1 MYEWEKL
8 FDSVALTRAK
18 SIDSSRITLAKRDE
32 SHIDAAVMAM
42 GGRTEVSVTL
52 KGGVPV
58 ILKCKCPKARSGRK
72 CEHMAA
78 VLYKMEPKN
87 QPPETARKGESVHK
101 ASTAKQKTVP
111 NEPDR
116 ITSEALPASEQTQ
129 PDLADYQHM
138 WEAAVASHPTKADA
152 EKLSDEK
159 TAADTASK
167 EENASEAKVTAKK
180 TKAAKAASMPDETAG
195 KQETSAPKK
204 RGRKSKAQLEAER
217 IAAEEAAKQAKR
229 EETERRIAEKKA
241 QKAAQKAERK
251 RKRIEAEEAQ
261 KKAREEEAARKA
273 EEQIRQQEEAAR
285 REREQQKRQEE
296 EEKRRKEQEAEAMR
310 KKEEKIKAAIA
321 RKSEEGT
328 QDATASAQQ
337 ASHYQYFDM
346 ETIRKKLDFSRM
358 ALEKGQ
364 QYLASQTL
372 VVESIDVGYYEQ
384 MDDMAA
390 KVNGVAEYRK
400 RRFPVTVIMNRDN
413 VIRADCG
420 CPDCNRSYGFGW
432 YAREN
437 SNCAYVAAALLY
449 AQKYMEQKEVGDATD
464 KWGARL
470 LANFQRNHTNQLV
483 ASATMQEGSLNLV
496 PRLVLSAD
504 GLRISFKIGTGKL
517 FVIKDL
523 IEFCSQVRGS
533 ETVQYGTSTKLS
545 QNINNFSVRSRQ
557 WYEFLSKVIQEEED
571 IVNRISEMRYYYYER
586 KRKCSDFELYG
597 WRLDQFCEIMEDD
610 TIEYE
615 DKTSAKK
622 GKTLLSC
629 KEGTPKL
636 TMQIRKSKIGKKK
649 EFHGID
655 VSCTM
660 PEFYIGTAYACY
672 IKDDIL
678 YRAGIDLTNKIQP
691 LLDMADGGQI
701 DFQIGRAKLTDF
713 YYSMLPQLEEVFTV
727 MEEDSE
733 EIQKYLPPEVAFLF
747 YLDAADGDLTCHV
760 TAQYGEKECSVID
773 TALKDPYTSPYESFR
788 LEGREHEIYFLTRQV
803 FPHVDK
809 ERDLFCCLG
818 EEDSIYEVL
827 NSGVER
833 LAALGEVRCTNA
845 FKNLNIVRKM
855 RMSVGVSVASGLLD
869 LEIDTENITREELL
883 DVLKGYKLH
892 KKYYRLKNGD
902 FVNLEDENLQ
912 MLKELM
918 DTMHLPPKEFI
929 KGKIHLPIYRTLYL
943 DKLLEEKEGLY
954 TNRDHSFREM
964 VKNFKTIS
972 DADFE
977 VPASLKR
984 IMRGYQKN
992 GFKWLKTLESC
1003 QFGGILADDMGLG
1016 KTIQAISFL
1025 LSEKKNGVTTLVVAP
1040 ASLVF
1045 NWGEEFERFGPELKI
1060 QLITGDQQERQKKI
1074 EVCADYDVN
1083 VTSYDL
1089 LRRDIA
1095 FYEGK
1100 KFTYEIIDEAQYI
1113 KNHTTAAAKAVKV
1126 IDSQMRIALTGT
1138 PIENRLSE
1146 LWSIFDYLM
1155 PGFLYSYEVF
1165 KRDLETP
1172 IAKYDDKDAMA
1183 RLQRMVGPFIMRRLK
1198 TDVLKDLPDKLEEVR
1213 YVKFDKA
1220 QQTVYDAQV
1229 VHMQEMLARQDDDD
1243 FNKNKM
1249 KVLAELTRLRQICCD
1264 PNLCFDNYK
1273 GESAKLDS
1281 CVELVQS
1288 AMDGGH
1294 KMLLFSQFTSMLELI
1309 RKRLDEQG
1317 IAYYVITGETSKEK
1331 RLQLVKAFNED
1342 DVPVFLISLK
1352 AGGVGL
1358 NLTGADVVIHYDP
1371 WWNIAAQN
1379 QATDRAH
1386 RIGQT
1391 RKVTVYKL
1399 IARHSVEEK
1408 ILKLQETKRD
1418 LAEQVMNGE
1427 LGQLG
1432 SMSREELMDLL
1443 QG

>member
-1 MYEWEKL
+1 MYNWEKL
-8 FDSVALTRAK
+8 FDGVALARAK
-18 SIDSSRITLAKRDE
+18 AIDSSRVTLEKRDDTHIDGAVMSMGREEVSITLKDGAPY
-32 SHIDAAVMAM
+32 IM
-42 GGRTEVSVTL
+42 
-52 KGGVPV
+52 
-58 ILKCKCPKARSGRK
+58 KCKCPKARSGRK

-78 VLYKMEPKN
+78 VLYKIEQEKKPAEKSGQKQQMET
-87 QPPETARKGESVHK
+87 PERLTAAKAPGKTEQKTASVETGTAKGE
-101 ASTAKQKTVP
+101 QLP
-111 NEPDR
+111 ND
-116 ITSEALPASEQTQ
+116 TGASEKTQ
-129 PDLADYQHM
+129 KDIDDLQKM
-138 WEAAVASHPTKADA
+138 WDSAVASAESKPGKKGSVQKTETTEVKAD
-152 EKLSDEK
+152 
-159 TAADTASK
+159 
-167 EENASEAKVTAKK
+167 
-180 TKAAKAASMPDETAG
+180 G
-195 KQETSAPKK
+195 SAPKK

-217 IAAEEAAKQAKR
+217 IAAEEAAKQAEEAARQAKK
-229 EETERRIAEKKA
+229 EETERRIAERKA

-251 RKRIEAEEAQ
+251 RKRAEAEEAQ
-261 KKAREEEAARKA
+261 RKAREEEAARKA
-273 EEQIRQQEEAAR
+273 EAERRQQEEAAQ
-285 REREQQKRQEE
+285 REKEAQKRREE
-296 EEKRRKEQEAEAMR
+296 EEKKRREQEEAAMR
-310 KKEEKIKAAIA
+310 KKEEKVKAAIA
-321 RKSEEGT
+321 RKNEEET
-328 QDATASAQQ
+328 QIAATGDQ
-337 ASHYQYFDM
+337 YQYFDIDA
-346 ETIRKKLDFSRM
+346 IRKKQEFSKE
-358 ALEKGQ
+358 ALEKGRQ
-364 QYLASQTL
+364 HLASKAL
-372 VVESIDVGYYEQ
+372 VVESINVGYYEQ

-390 KVNGVAEYRK
+390 HVTATAEYRK
-400 RRFPVTVIMNRDN
+400 RQFPVTVIFNRDTML
-413 VIRADCG
+413 RTECS
-420 CPDCNRSYGFGW
+420 CPECNRTYRYGW
-432 YAREN
+432 YAKSDN
-437 SNCAYVAAALLY
+437 NCAFIAGVLDYVQAYLR
-449 AQKYMEQKEVGDATD
+449 EREVGDATD
-464 KWGARL
+464 KRGAML
-470 LANFQRNHTNQLV
+470 LADFQRNHTNQIV
-483 ASATMQEGSLNLV
+483 ASATMQEEALNLM
-496 PRLVLSAD
+496 PRLIRNED

-517 FVIKDL
+517 YVIKDL
-523 IEFCSQVRGS
+523 IEFCAQVRGS
-533 ETVQYGTSTKLS
+533 ETVQYGTNTKLN
-545 QNINNFSVRSRQ
+545 QNINNFAPRARQ
-557 WYEFLSKVIQEEED
+557 WYEFVSKVIQEEED
-571 IVNRISEMRYYYYER
+571 IINRISEMRYYYYER

-597 WRLDQFCEIMEDD
+597 WRLDQFCEMMGDESID
-610 TIEYE
+610 YE
-615 DKTSAKK
+615 DKTSDKK
-622 GKTLLSC
+622 GKAQLTC
-629 KEGTPKL
+629 KEGAPRL
-636 TMQIRKSKIGKKK
+636 TMQIRRSRIGRKK

-655 VSCTM
+655 VSCNM
-660 PEFYIGTAYACY
+660 PEFYIGAASACY
-672 IKDDIL
+672 IKDNVLYKTDI
-678 YRAGIDLTNKIQP
+678 DVTDKIRP
-691 LLDMADGGQI
+691 LLSMSNGGEI
-701 DFQIGRAKLTDF
+701 NFQIGRTKLTDF

-733 EIQKYLPPEVAFLF
+733 EIHKYLPPEVVFIF
-747 YLDAADGDLTCHV
+747 YLDSENGDITCRLT
-760 TAQYGEKECSVID
+760 AKYGEKECSVIESV
-773 TALKDPYTSPYESFR
+773 LSDPMTSYYESFR
-788 LEGREHEIYFLTRQV
+788 LEGREREVFFLTKQV
-803 FPHVDK
+803 FPYADK
-809 ERDLFCCLG
+809 ERGLFYCNC

-827 NSGVER
+827 NNGVER
-833 LAALGEVRCTNA
+833 LAELGEVRCTNA
-845 FKNLNIVRKM
+845 FKSLNIVRKM
-855 RMSVGVSVASGLLD
+855 RMSVGVSVSSGLLD
-869 LEIDTENITREELL
+869 LEIDTENISREELL
-883 DVLKGYKLH
+883 DVLKGYKLR

-902 FVNLEDENLQ
+902 FINLEDENLQ

-929 KGKIHLPIYRTLYL
+929 KGKIHLPVYRTLYL

-954 TNRDHSFREM
+954 TNRDHTFREM

-972 DADFE
+972 DADYE

-984 IMRGYQKN
+984 VMRSYQKN
-992 GFKWLKTLESC
+992 GYKWLKTLESC

-1016 KTIQAISFL
+1016 KTIQTISFL
-1025 LSEKKNGVTTLVVAP
+1025 LSEKKKGVTTLVVAP

-1045 NWGEEFERFGPELKI
+1045 NWGEEFDRFGPELKV

-1074 EVCADYDVN
+1074 EDYADYDVS

-1089 LRRDIA
+1089 LRRDISY
-1095 FYEGK
+1095 YEGK
-1100 KFTYEIIDEAQYI
+1100 KFTYEVIDEAQYI

-1165 KRDLETP
+1165 KREIETP

-1183 RLQRMVGPFIMRRLK
+1183 RLQRMVGPFIMRRMK
-1198 TDVLKDLPDKLEEVR
+1198 SDVLKDLPDKLEEVR

-1220 QQTVYDAQV
+1220 QQTAYDAQV
-1229 VHMQEMLARQDDDD
+1229 VHMQEMLAQQDDDD

-1264 PNLCFDNYK
+1264 PSLCFDNYT

-1294 KMLLFSQFTSMLELI
+1294 KMLVFSQFTSMLELI

-1342 DVPVFLISLK
+1342 EVPVFLISLK

-1371 WWNIAAQN
+1371 WWNVAAQN

-1391 RKVTVYKL
+1391 KKVTVYKL

-1432 SMSREELMDLL
+1432 SMSKDELLDLL

>member
-1 MYEWEKL
+1 MYSWEKL
-8 FDSVALTRAK
+8 FDSVALARAK
-18 SIDSSRITLAKRDE
+18 AIDSSRVTIDKKDDT
-32 SHIDAAVMAM
+32 HIDAAVMSM
-42 GGRTEVSVTL
+42 GRTEVAITL
-52 KGGVPV
+52 RDGAPY
-58 ILKCKCPKARSGRK
+58 IMKCKCPKARSGRK

-78 VLYKMEPKN
+78 VLYKIEEINHAGTKKS
-87 QPPETARKGESVHK
+87 A
-101 ASTAKQKTVP
+101 
-111 NEPDR
+111 
-116 ITSEALPASEQTQ
+116 PASEQTQ
-129 PDLADYQHM
+129 TDIHDVQKLWDT
-138 WEAAVASHPTKADA
+138 AVAQDQA
-152 EKLSDEK
+152 EERPAGQDQLKEKPVAQDQAEERPAAQTTGVKTDE
-159 TAADTASK
+159 
-167 EENASEAKVTAKK
+167 
-180 TKAAKAASMPDETAG
+180 P
-195 KQETSAPKK
+195 APKK

-217 IAAEEAAKQAKR
+217 LAAEEAAEQAKK
-229 EETERRIAEKKA
+229 EEAKRRIEERKA
-241 QKAAQKAERK
+241 QKAAAKADR
-251 RKRIEAEEAQ
+251 RRRRAEAEEAQ
-261 KKAREEEAARKA
+261 RRAREEEAARRAA
-273 EEQIRQQEEAAR
+273 EEKRQQEETAR
-285 REREQQKRQEE
+285 REMEEKKKREEAEQRKREQEE
-296 EEKRRKEQEAEAMR
+296 EAMR
-310 KKEEKIKAAIA
+310 KKEEKVKAAIA
-321 RKSEEGT
+321 RKNEEET
-328 QDATASAQQ
+328 QPATALAPAVQ
-337 ASHYQYFDM
+337 YQYFD
-346 ETIRKKLDFSRM
+346 IDALRKQLEFPKEV
-358 ALEKGQ
+358 LEKGRE
-364 QYLASQTL
+364 YIASRT
-372 VVESIDVGYYEQ
+372 VIVEGINVGYYEQ

-390 KVNGVAEYRK
+390 HVTAVAEYRN
-400 RRFPVTVIMNRDN
+400 RQFRVDVIFNRDT
-413 VIRADCG
+413 ILRTDCG
-420 CPDCNRSYGFGW
+420 CPQCGRSYGYGW
-432 YAREN
+432 YSRQK
-437 SNCAYVAAALLY
+437 SNCAFVSAVLSYTQA
-449 AQKYMEQKEVGDATD
+449 YMQQMEVGDATD
-464 KWGARL
+464 KRGAML
-470 LANFQRNHTNQLV
+470 LADFQRSHTNQIV
-483 ASATMQEGSLNLV
+483 ASATMQDEVLNLS
-496 PRLVLSAD
+496 PRLVRNND
-504 GLRISFKIGTGKL
+504 GLRLSFKIGIGKL
-517 FVIKDL
+517 FVVKDL
-523 IEFCSQVRGS
+523 IEFCEQVRGS
-533 ETVQYGTSTKLS
+533 ETVQYGTSTKLN
-545 QNINNFSVRSRQ
+545 QNINNFSPRARQ
-557 WYEFLSKVIQEEED
+557 WYDFLSKVIQEEED
-571 IVNRISEMRYYYYER
+571 LINRISEMRYFYYEK

-597 WRLDQFCEIMEDD
+597 WRLDQFCEIIGDD
-610 TIEYE
+610 AIEYE
-615 DKTSAKK
+615 DKGADKR
-622 GKTLLSC
+622 GKAQLTC

-636 TMQIRKSKIGKKK
+636 TMQIRKSSLGRKK

-655 VSCTM
+655 VSCNM
-660 PEFYIGTAYACY
+660 PQFYIGASCACY
-672 IKDDIL
+672 IRDDVL
-678 YRAGIDLTNKIQP
+678 YKTDIDVTNKIRP
-691 LLDMADGGQI
+691 LLDMSDGGHV
-701 DFQIGRAKLTDF
+701 DFQIGRGKLTNF

-733 EIQKYLPPEVAFLF
+733 EIHRYLPPEVEFVF
-747 YLDAADGDLTCHV
+747 YLDSANGDITCRV
-760 TAQYGEKECSVID
+760 TARYGEKECSV
-773 TALKDPYTSPYESFR
+773 AESVMSDPVTTYYESFR
-788 LEGREHEIYFLTRQV
+788 LEGREREIFFLVKQI
-803 FPHVDK
+803 FPYVDK
-809 ERDLFCCLG
+809 ERDLFYCDC

-833 LAALGEVRCTNA
+833 LAELGEVRCTNA
-845 FKNLNIVRKM
+845 FKSLNIVRKM
-855 RMSVGVSVASGLLD
+855 SMSVGVSVSSGLLD
-869 LEIDTENITREELL
+869 LEIDTENISREELL
-883 DVLKGYKLH
+883 DVLKGYRLR

-912 MLKELM
+912 MLRELM
-918 DTMHLPPKEFI
+918 DTLHLPPKEFI

-954 TNRDHSFREM
+954 TNRDHTFREM

-972 DADFE
+972 DADYE
-977 VPASLKR
+977 VPAGLKR
-984 IMRGYQKN
+984 VMRSYQKN
-992 GFKWLKTLESC
+992 GFKWLKTLQSC

-1025 LSEKKNGVTTLVVAP
+1025 LSEKKKGVTSLVVSP

-1045 NWGEEFERFGPELKI
+1045 NWGEEFERFGSGLKV

-1074 EVCADYDVN
+1074 EEYADYDVS

-1089 LRRDIA
+1089 LRRDISY
-1095 FYEGK
+1095 YEGK

-1165 KRDLETP
+1165 KRDIETP
-1172 IAKYDDKDAMA
+1172 IAKYDDKNAMA

-1198 TDVLKDLPDKLEEVR
+1198 SDVLKDLPDKLEEVR

-1220 QQTVYDAQV
+1220 QQTAYDAQV

-1243 FNKNKM
+1243 FNRNKM

-1264 PNLCFDNYK
+1264 PALCFDNYK

-1288 AMDGGH
+1288 AMDSGH
-1294 KMLLFSQFTSMLELI
+1294 KMLLFSQFTSMLDLI
-1309 RKRLDEQG
+1309 KKRLDEQG

-1342 DVPVFLISLK
+1342 SVPVFLISLK

-1432 SMSREELMDLL
+1432 SMSKDELLDLL